1 MKIKLT
7 FLLLAMVFMG
17 QAQGNKADRWNDAQP
32 KDAIQMTWNKNT
44 PESEMNED
52 IKALSEHGVTLSYS
66 DIKRNDKGEITGIKV
81 TYSAT
86 DGSNGS
92 LALDNTKPINTIKF
106 YKQEDEM
113 GFGEPTQTD
122 FMNGLALGD
131 GFNPNDHLQGFQ
143 FNEDK
148 DALPGQQFHYEFP
161 NGNSF
166 SGQSSA
172 KVIIQNP
179 GKKPLVM
186 ENGTIVEGGDDYTK
200 EELEEIKKN
209 NKVEMYQGNEMPN
222 LDFGGNGMGNLAEQM
237 KQMQEQMNQ
246 LMQQQQQAFGNPT
259 PKAKSK
265 KEKAN
270 SKKELE
276 QAKEE
281 MKQAKKELENAKQE
295 LEKAKSSVKMQKA

>member
-1 MKIKLT
+1 M
-7 FLLLAMVFMG
+7 AMVFMG
-17 QAQGNKADRWNDAQP
+17 QAQGKKADRWNDTQP
-32 KDAIQMTWNKNT
+32 KDAIQMTWDKNT
-44 PESEMNED
+44 PETEMNED

-66 DIKRNDKGEITGIKV
+66 DIKRNGKGEITGIKV
-81 TYSAT
+81 TYSAK

-113 GFGEPTQTD
+113 GFGEPKQAD
-122 FMNGLALGD
+122 FMNGLAFGD
-131 GFNPNDHLQGFQ
+131 GFNPNDNLGGFQ
-143 FNEDK
+143 FKEDNE
-148 DALPGQQFHYEFP
+148 ALPGHQFHYEFP

-186 ENGTIVEGGDDYTK
+186 ENGSIVEGGEDYTK
-200 EELEEIKKN
+200 EELEEIQKN
-209 NKVEMYQGNEMPN
+209 NKVEIYQGNEMPN
-222 LDFGGNGMGNLAEQM
+222 LDFGGNGMGNLADKM
-237 KQMQEQMNQ
+237 KEMQEQMNQ
-246 LMQQQQQAFGNPT
+246 LMQQQQQAFGNPIA
-259 PKAKSK
+259 KSKSK
-265 KEKAN
+265 KEKTD
-270 SKKELE
+270 SQKELE

-295 LEKAKSSVKMQKA
+295 LEKAKSSIKMQKA

>member
-17 QAQGNKADRWNDAQP
+17 QAQGKKKYQWNDTQQ

-52 IKALSEHGVTLSYS
+52 IKALSEHGVLLNYA
-66 DIKRNDKGEITGIKV
+66 DIKRNDKGEITAITV
-81 TYSAT
+81 TYSAK
-86 DGSNGS
+86 DGSKGS
-92 LALDNTKPINTIKF
+92 MTLDNKKPINTIKF

-113 GFGEPTQTD
+113 GFGEPAQTD
-122 FMNGLALGD
+122 FLNGLVMGD
-131 GFNPNDHLQGFQ
+131 GFNADDQLQRFQ
-143 FNEDK
+143 FKKDEDG
-148 DALPGQQFHYEFP
+148 LPGQQFHYEFP

-166 SGQSSA
+166 GGQSSS
-172 KVIIQNP
+172 KIIIQNA

-209 NKVEMYQGNEMPN
+209 NKVEIYEGNDIPN
-222 LDFGGNGMGNLAEQM
+222 LDFGNNGVGGLAEQM

-259 PKAKSK
+259 PKSKSK
-265 KEKAN
+265 KEKSEAQ
-270 SKKELE
+270 KELE

-281 MKQAKKELENAKQE
+281 MEQAKKELENAKKE
-295 LEKAKSSVKMQKA
+295 LENAKSSIKMQKA